1 MDARELRSATDMDD
15 RSNLMAQLQEKNKR
29 LERFKRSVSNVMP
42 DNSLYSVVASTM
54 APIPE
59 GKLTS
64 FHLVTYMHI

>member
-64 FHLVTYMHI
+64 FHLDTYMYI